1 MSGVALRIDANIILR
16 YLRDEQTDH
25 GERAA
30 RLFSAVAAGT
40 LSVTL
45 DEVVV
50 AEVTWT
56 LTSFYRLPKQEIATI
71 LLTLLAEDGIR
82 NPDKETLQLALAL
95 FAQWNLDFADA
106 LLAAKAFASGDN
118 ALYSFD
124 RDFDRIPGLRRQ
136 EPD

>member
-1 MSGVALRIDANIILR
+1 VSGVALRIDANIILR

-30 RLFSAVAAGT
+30 RLFAAVAAGA

-45 DEVVV
+45 EDVVV
-50 AEVTWT
+50 AEVAWT
-56 LTSFYRLPKQEIATI
+56 LASFYRLPKQEIATI
-71 LLTLLAEDGIR
+71 LLTLLAEDGIH

-118 ALYSFD
+118 ALYSYD
-124 RDFDRIPGLRRQ
+124 RDFDRIPGLHRQ
-136 EPD
+136 EPG